1 MIVDRIKLSIFPD
14 MIIPKP
20 KAKADFKVKGWG
32 MRRGQEALIYYIPNS
47 RNPSLLSQ
55 KRITI
60 TEFKDAYDEL
70 MRSGKINRR
79 WFNSE
84 LSHCANEG
92 GCNFTTIGGI
102 FEILGIAS
110 YKKPATYVLQK

>member
-1 MIVDRIKLSIFPD
+1 MIVDRIKLSILPG

-20 KAKADFKVKGWG
+20 QAKADFKVKGWG
-32 MRRGQEALIYYIPNS
+32 MRREQEALIYLIPNH
-47 RNPSLLSQ
+47 RNPGLSYQ
-55 KRITI
+55 KGITVA
-60 TEFKDAYDEL
+60 EFNDAYYEL
-70 MRSGKINRR
+70 MRSGEISRR

-110 YKKPATYVLQK
+110 YYKRGVYILKK